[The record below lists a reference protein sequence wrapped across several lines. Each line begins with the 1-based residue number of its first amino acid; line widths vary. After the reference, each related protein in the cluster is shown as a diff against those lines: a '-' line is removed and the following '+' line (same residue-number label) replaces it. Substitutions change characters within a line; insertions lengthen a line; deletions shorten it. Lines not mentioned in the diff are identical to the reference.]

1 MDTYTEVTY
10 SNGISPYKL
19 IINFDEKGDIVSLDM
34 PRPSNFHAHL
44 RSAELMN
51 AVARDIMVW
60 VKYLLVMP
68 NTGPIDT
75 ITKMATYRNHLK
87 KLAGDYGF
95 EVEFIM
101 TIYFTDK
108 LTPCIVEYLSWLP
121 FKCAVKYYPPHKG
134 ATTGSGSGIPLQDA
148 PKTLLAMSKY
158 GIRLLLHGESVYNK
172 AGRELPHSER
182 EGYFMKHEFLWLRE
196 SFPDLLICI
205 EHASTKLAVD
215 LVRSDTT
222 GKTVA
227 TFTPHHLLF
236 IDKDYECR
244 SWRNHLKTMP
254 FLKTGEDRNALVEF
268 VTSGDKRAILG
279 DDTAPHPSSTKA
291 GSFEDASCG
300 AWLPHSL
307 SLYAL
312 VFKNAGALNE
322 RFVKFACLNG
332 PNWWKLPRPNPSDIV
347 RIVQETKLDIP
358 EPTPIHDGPN
368 GNDVVIP
375 LGWTTENDRLKIGH
389 ALFQ

>member
-1 MDTYTEVTY
+1 MDTYAE
-10 SNGISPYKL
+10 GISPYKL
-19 IINFDEKGDIVSLDM
+19 TVNLDSRGDIISLET
-34 PRPSNFHAHL
+34 PRPSNLHAHL

-75 ITKMATYRNHLK
+75 ISKMVTYHNRLK
-87 KLAGDYGF
+87 EIKCEYGF

-101 TIYFTDK
+101 TLYFTDQ
-108 LTPCIVEYLSWLP
+108 LTPRVVENLSWLP

-134 ATTGSGSGIPLQDA
+134 ATTESGFGIPLQDA
-148 PKTLLAMSKY
+148 LETLQAMSEH

-172 AGRELPHSER
+172 KGHELPHSER
-182 EGYFMKHEFLWLRE
+182 EGYFMQHEFPWLRE

-215 LVRSDTT
+215 LIRSDTT

-236 IDKDYECR
+236 TDEDYERR

-254 FLKTGEDRNALVEF
+254 FLKTAEDHEALVEF
-268 VTSGDKRAILG
+268 VTSGDKRVILG
-279 DDTAPHPSSTKA
+279 DDTAPHPSSTKV
-291 GSFEDASCG
+291 GSFDDASCG

-312 VFKNAGALNE
+312 VFKNAGALDE

-332 PNWWKLPRPNPSDIV
+332 PDWWGLPRPNPTDTIRIV
-347 RIVQETKLDIP
+347 RETKLDVP
-358 EPTPIHDGPN
+358 EPTPIHGGPD

-375 LGWTTENDRLKIGH
+375 LGWTTEDDRLKIGH
-389 ALFQ
+389 MLSKTLKC